1 MTLLHLTPLDLEATI
16 CVIMKSMRLY
26 AAIVFAVAIFASAQ
40 EPSATPA
47 NPTTPAQA
55 QTSAVDREGVDA
67 ALKKYE
73 SAYQHM
79 SLYELQNVW
88 PDLPNQKKEYRKA
101 EDLLKRGD
109 VSSVQVSLE
118 VQDLLVS
125 GDDAVARGVRHE
137 QYLKNEKSEY
147 YGSDLGMEP
156 LGTQRLGPVAVR
168 KKRSVKKTDDVTIHL
183 HRQGNAWVIA
193 SLEENGKHH

>member
-1 MTLLHLTPLDLEATI
+1 
-16 CVIMKSMRLY
+16 MRLY
-26 AAIVFAVAIFASAQ
+26 AAIVFAVAIFAGAQ

-118 VQDLLVS
+118 VQDLQVS
-125 GDDAVARGVRHE
+125 GDDAVARGIRHE
-137 QYLKNEKSEY
+137 QYLKNQQSSY
-147 YGSDLGMEP
+147 YGADNTMARV
-156 LGTQRLGPVAVR
+156 GTQTPGPTIGSD
-168 KKRSVKKTDDVTIHL
+168 KRTVKKTQEVTIHL
-183 HRQGNAWVIA
+183 HRHGEAWVIA

>member
-1 MTLLHLTPLDLEATI
+1 
-16 CVIMKSMRLY
+16 MKSLRFY
-26 AAIVFAVAIFASAQ
+26 AATVFALAIFANAQ
-40 EPSATPA
+40 EPSAPATP
-47 NPTTPAQA
+47 TA
-55 QTSAVDREGVDA
+55 QTQVQPSPGDRAGVDA

-79 SLYELQNVW
+79 SLYELQIVW

-101 EDLLKRGD
+101 EDLFKRGD
-109 VSSVQVSLE
+109 VSDMLLSLEAKDVQVN
-118 VQDLLVS
+118 
-125 GDDAVARGVRHE
+125 GDNAVVHGIRHE
-137 QYLKNEKSEY
+137 HYLKNEKSEY

-156 LGTQRLGPVAVR
+156 LGTQRLGPTAVR

-183 HRQGNAWVIA
+183 HRQGDAWVIS